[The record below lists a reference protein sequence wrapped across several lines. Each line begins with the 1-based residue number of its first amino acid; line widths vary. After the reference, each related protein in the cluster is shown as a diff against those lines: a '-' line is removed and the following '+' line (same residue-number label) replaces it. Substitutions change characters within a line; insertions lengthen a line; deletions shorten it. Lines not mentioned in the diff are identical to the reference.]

1 MSFFL
6 SLISIH
12 PKVQETQPTS
22 GLLQAS
28 IISAYGMYLTWS
40 AMSNEP
46 DTTCNPGKYLLSGL
60 VFTSIVKKFD
70 EHLSGEFIELKL
82 KAGVL

>member
-1 MSFFL
+1 
-6 SLISIH
+6 
-12 PKVQETQPTS
+12 
-22 GLLQAS
+22 
-28 IISAYGMYLTWS
+28 
-40 AMSNEP
+40 MSNEP

-82 KAGVL
+82 KAGTVMWSTILGAYLATQAQFLAILIIQL